1 MKLKLILLITII
13 TSYTFCFADE
23 YYDDVYHFPGVG
35 SEYKYGGKKYRVEK
49 TSLNTQIQHMD
60 KLYSDG
66 KPKVLMGH
74 SAGGLKA
81 MAYASLLSQKGK
93 KDEVKGVITMGAPLK
108 GFSALA
114 QGKDNLNKKIE
125 SKINTIVG
133 AADSLVDVS
142 DSIISTTAN
151 LILGI
156 PLPPGYI
163 NTAYQISKNNL
174 KSILCNVVG
183 YNVFKRPLDA
193 IIDLDILGDSFVKD
207 ISPNSTFMNN
217 YINPRA
223 SVKTAGYYRTVKIDT
238 GFGYHEAIWKTKRN
252 CFGWKYSYIS
262 GWKWKK
268 IYKTKQVWV
277 DPTYN
282 YYPKIDKKIPIAM
295 IVGQENDPL
304 SALDS
309 DAKNNVKKVMEAVKG
324 SLTAAEVLLHV
335 RSAKYYASIFLIY
348 KGVEYT
354 RKAIKCSDGRKLV
367 ENYKSEYGKL
377 LGSTA
382 NDCFITEESQHYSL
396 NRLGG
401 ISMVRTFSDGKATC
415 SSNHFNEP
423 SHNEI
428 WGEGGSAS
436 YDENSPDE
444 SKRQRL
450 KYGSIKGGILKK
462 CFDTKDW
469 PVYDR
474 NGEIFK

>member
-13 TSYTFCFADE
+13 TSCTFCFADE

-238 GFGYHEAIWKTKRN
+238 GFGYHKAIWKTKRN

-282 YYPKIDKKIPIAM
+282 YYPKIDKKIPITM

-428 WGEGGSAS
+428 WGEDGSAS